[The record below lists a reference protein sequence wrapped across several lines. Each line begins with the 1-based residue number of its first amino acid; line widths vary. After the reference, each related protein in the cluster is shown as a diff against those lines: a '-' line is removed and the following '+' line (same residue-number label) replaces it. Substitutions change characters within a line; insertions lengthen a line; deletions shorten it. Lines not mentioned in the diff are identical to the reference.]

1 MLAFICYFFPAV
13 VGLWVFETL
22 TKENLSVKHCIY
34 RFCWYTVL
42 SNLCCFILKKIVFR
56 TADAALVTGGD
67 MVPAVALNYLV
78 ISLAMVLVF
87 VLCEVLFFRKI
98 KISVEEKED
107 ETK

>member
-1 MLAFICYFFPAV
+1 
-13 VGLWVFETL
+13 
-22 TKENLSVKHCIY
+22 
-34 RFCWYTVL
+34 
-42 SNLCCFILKKIVFR
+42 
-56 TADAALVTGGD
+56 
-67 MVPAVALNYLV
+67 MVPSVALNYLV

>member
-1 MLAFICYFFPAV
+1 M
-13 VGLWVFETL
+13 
-22 TKENLSVKHCIY
+22 
-34 RFCWYTVL
+34 
-42 SNLCCFILKKIVFR
+42 FR

-98 KISVEEKED
+98 KISVEEKDD